1 MKAIWSDD
9 LSVGFKAIDDQ
20 HKTLVNIIN
29 KFETSMLEG
38 AGRDVTLDVLKFLEV
53 YTKIHFTTEE
63 KYMQEYKY
71 PNIEQHQSQHKEF
84 IDYIQKIKSIFSQNI
99 THKDMIKFHN
109 KILDW
114 YIEHICKTDKF
125 LGKFL
130 KDCKAER
137 NKKIL
142 EYVKT
147 HEK

>member
-20 HKTLVNIIN
+20 YKTLVNIIN

-53 YTKIHFTTEE
+53 YSKIHFTTEE

-99 THKDMIKFHN
+99 THNDMIKFHN

>member
-38 AGRDVTLDVLKFLEV
+38 AGRGVVLDVLKFLEV

-71 PNIEQHQSQHKEF
+71 PYIEQHKSQHKEF
-84 IDYIQKIKSIFSQNI
+84 IDYIQRVKSVFSQNI
-99 THKDMIKFHN
+99 THNDMIKFHN

-125 LGKFL
+125 LGEFL
-130 KDCKAER
+130 KECKAER

-142 EYVKT
+142 EYIKA